1 MNFWT
6 KIKKDLQKGYDE
18 GIAFVK
24 EGAAVVMKKA
34 EELTEEGKKRYAL
47 YELKA
52 RVQKEISEL
61 GGQVYDVS
69 AKMKNPMLDTKV
81 KDIIARIRRLEAEIQ
96 KHEGKQSTAAKT
108 PAVKK
113 TAAKKPAAKKVPA
126 RKASAQ
132 KTRAVA
138 ATTPE

>member
-24 EGAAVVMKKA
+24 EGAAVVLKKA
-34 EELTEEGKKRYAL
+34 EELTDEGKKRYAL

-69 AKMKNPMLDTKV
+69 AKMKNPMLDSKV
-81 KDIIARIRRLEAEIQ
+81 KDIVGRIKRLEAEIE
-96 KHEGKQSTAAKT
+96 KHEGKQSTAAKK
-108 PAVKK
+108 PVAKK
-113 TAAKKPAAKKVPA
+113 TAAKKPATKKAPA
-126 RKASAQ
+126 RKAAAP
-132 KTRAVA
+132 KP